1 MSLLQS
7 RARLKLNTPYMK
19 SSRHS
24 TQSFRWLLSVICFG
38 LLAGQSCAEGPTQQ
52 PTAAERAGLVDALNT
67 KLDGIV
73 IPALQCNKGT
83 LADVLE
89 TIRAAARD
97 HDVATADAKEKGV
110 NIFVTLPNGAH
121 DKVMGTLITLDLK
134 NVSLKEAL
142 EAVSEQSNLKMRV
155 EPYAVALIASK

>member
-1 MSLLQS
+1 M
-7 RARLKLNTPYMK
+7 
-19 SSRHS
+19 
-24 TQSFRWLLSVICFG
+24 ICFG
-38 LLAGQSCAEGPTQQ
+38 LLTGQSHAEGLTQQ
-52 PTAAERAGLVDALNT
+52 PTATERAGLVTALNA

-73 IPALQCNKGT
+73 IPALQCNKNT

-89 TIRAAARD
+89 TLRATARD
-97 HDVATADAKEKGV
+97 HDVATTGAEEKGV

-134 NVSLKEAL
+134 NVTLKKAL

-155 EPYAVALIASK
+155 EPYAVALVASK